1 MKIDFVTFAV
11 DKHVSKFQKPFIK
24 DMHIYLVYPLTYS
37 VGVGAVRPPPSLGFL
52 PFTQNVFRQTI
63 PEIPDLSKMFV
74 ADAHMKRKKIN
85 KFSFTPSQSTFKY
98 RFENSP

>member
-11 DKHVSKFQKPFIK
+11 DKHVSKFQNPFIK

-52 PFTQNVFRQTI
+52 PFTQNVFRHLKI
-63 PEIPDLSKMFV
+63 LELFV
-74 ADAHMKRKKIN
+74 ADTPNKNKSKKKI
-85 KFSFTPSQSTFKY
+85 FLPPL
-98 RFENSP
+98 RAL